1 MKKIKYIKG
10 QALVALLF
18 FVLMGMTISVAAT
31 FIIASNSLSVTK
43 IGQGITARQLADT
56 GAENALIKLLRDD
69 TYGGETF
76 KIGED
81 TIMVSVSGEGNKII
95 ESQGMSG
102 DFTRKVEVN
111 VSYTNNILRVVS
123 WKEIF

>member
-1 MKKIKYIKG
+1 MKKIKTNKG

-43 IGQGITARQLADT
+43 VGLGVTARQLADT

-69 TYGGETF
+69 TYQGENF
-76 KIGED
+76 SIGED
-81 TIMVSVSGEGNKII
+81 TVTVKVTGGATKLI
-95 ESQGMSG
+95 ESQGMTG
-102 DFTRKVEVN
+102 NFVRKVEVI
-111 VSYTNNILRVVS
+111 VSYTNNILRVTS
-123 WKEIF
+123 WKEVF

>member
-56 GAENALIKLLRDD
+56 GVENALIKLLRDD

-81 TIMVSVSGEGNKII
+81 TVMVTVNGEGNKVI
-95 ESQGMSG
+95 ESQGVSG

-111 VSYTNNILRVVS
+111 VSYTNNVLRVVS